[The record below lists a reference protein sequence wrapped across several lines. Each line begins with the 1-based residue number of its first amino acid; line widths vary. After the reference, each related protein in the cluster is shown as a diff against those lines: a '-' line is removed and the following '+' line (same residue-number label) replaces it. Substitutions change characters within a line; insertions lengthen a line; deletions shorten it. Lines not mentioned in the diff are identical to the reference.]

1 MSGGWA
7 GCDAPARAPT
17 AAGGRAGERH
27 RIRKKHRPR
36 DNNFISHP
44 DRTSTTQDFAGL
56 RQFGS
61 NYRMQGHFRRQVF
74 LEKVSLNLLHDHTY
88 QNKEL
93 SIVNNFT
100 NYDNYLSPCTTTAPS
115 KTAAKISYACAV
127 NIILSGNLTSFFIDN
142 TRMSLTDYKAKPPR
156 TNQ

>member
-1 MSGGWA
+1 
-7 GCDAPARAPT
+7 
-17 AAGGRAGERH
+17 
-27 RIRKKHRPR
+27 
-36 DNNFISHP
+36 
-44 DRTSTTQDFAGL
+44 
-56 RQFGS
+56 
-61 NYRMQGHFRRQVF
+61 MQGHFRRQVF

-100 NYDNYLSPCTTTAPS
+100 NYDNYLSPYAPPLHHVPS